1 MRAIRYGSAA
11 LLAMR
16 TPVWRSKFIV
26 ALLAL
31 AFLGLIAR
39 AAHVQV
45 FNNQFFQ
52 EKGEASTKRQHTLPA
67 SRGRIL
73 DRNGRLLASSVEVR
87 DIIVS
92 PKDVER
98 EQRKV
103 GELARLLEMP
113 EADLRQMMNSDATG
127 GLWLRRNVDK
137 KLAKAVGA
145 LKLAGVH
152 VEREGEGRR
161 AARHIRLAPQEV
173 RQEAQKVAELANL
186 LDMPEK
192 ELRAK
197 MAEEREVT
205 DKESGAKRMEKR
217 PYVRLRRQVDVQTA
231 QKIAA
236 LNVPGVQQS
245 ASYKRVYPEGE
256 ALAHV
261 VGMTNID
268 DHGQEG
274 VELAF
279 EEQLAG
285 RPGSQLVRVN
295 KMGEAVEAIGERI
308 PPVDGRDVQLSIDSR
323 VQSFAYQTLRDA
335 VQRNKARAGSVV
347 VLDARS
353 GEVLALANY
362 PSYAPGDRRRLKEP
376 PRNIA
381 ITDVF
386 EPGSTMKPITVA
398 MALEAKKVTPRTLI
412 NTAPGSYQLD
422 RFTVRDTHN
431 YGTLTVEGVIQK
443 SSNIGSLKIAQ
454 RLTPQQMWETYDAL
468 GYGKRPDVRFPGAA
482 AGRVR
487 PWKSWRPM
495 EQATMSYGY
504 GLSASLFQIAHSY
517 TAFSNDGRVIDATLL
532 KMPEGEAP
540 RGVQVF
546 SPENVRAVRRM
557 LRMAVEPGGTGQ
569 LAQTEGYSVGGKSGT
584 ARKQVGKG
592 YSADRYRAWFTGL
605 APIEQPRV
613 VVAVMID
620 EPSAGTYYGGAV
632 AAPVFSQVVQ
642 HTLRAMGV
650 LPDRAIK
657 PEIVVAQEEPK
668 DGSL

>member
-31 AFLGLIAR
+31 AFLGLVGR
-39 AAHVQV
+39 AAYVQV
-45 FNNQFFQ
+45 FHNQFFQ
-52 EKGEASTKRQHTLPA
+52 EKGEASTRRQRILPA

-87 DIIVS
+87 DIAVS

-98 EQRKV
+98 EQGKV

-127 GLWLRRNVDK
+127 SLWLRRNVDK

-161 AARHIRLAPQEV
+161 AVRHIRLAPPEV
-173 RQEAQKVAELANL
+173 RQEAQKVVQLAQL
-186 LDMPEK
+186 LGMREK

-197 MAEEREVT
+197 MGEEREVT

-217 PYVRLRRQVDVQTA
+217 PYVMLRRQVDVQTA

-245 ASYKRVYPEGE
+245 VSYKREYPEGE
-256 ALAHV
+256 ALVHV

-295 KMGEAVEAIGERI
+295 KMGEAVEAVGERI
-308 PPVDGRDVQLSIDSR
+308 PPVEGRDVQLSIDSR

-398 MALEAKKVTPRTLI
+398 MALEAGKVTPRTLI
-412 NTAPGSYQLD
+412 NTAPGSYQLG
-422 RFTVRDTHN
+422 RHTVKDTHN

-443 SSNIGSLKIAQ
+443 SSNIGAIKIAQ
-454 RLTPQQMWETYDAL
+454 LLAPKQVWDTYAELGFGQRPQL
-468 GYGKRPDVRFPGAA
+468 GFPGAA
-482 AGRVR
+482 AGRVCAHKEM
-487 PWKSWRPM
+487 PPGTPCSWERWNPT
-495 EQATMSYGY
+495 ERATRSYGY
-504 GLSASLFQIAHSY
+504 
-517 TAFSNDGRVIDATLL
+517 
-532 KMPEGEAP
+532 
-540 RGVQVF
+540 
-546 SPENVRAVRRM
+546 
-557 LRMAVEPGGTGQ
+557 
-569 LAQTEGYSVGGKSGT
+569 
-584 ARKQVGKG
+584 
-592 YSADRYRAWFTGL
+592 
-605 APIEQPRV
+605 
-613 VVAVMID
+613 
-620 EPSAGTYYGGAV
+620 
-632 AAPVFSQVVQ
+632 
-642 HTLRAMGV
+642 
-650 LPDRAIK
+650 
-657 PEIVVAQEEPK
+657 
-668 DGSL
+668 